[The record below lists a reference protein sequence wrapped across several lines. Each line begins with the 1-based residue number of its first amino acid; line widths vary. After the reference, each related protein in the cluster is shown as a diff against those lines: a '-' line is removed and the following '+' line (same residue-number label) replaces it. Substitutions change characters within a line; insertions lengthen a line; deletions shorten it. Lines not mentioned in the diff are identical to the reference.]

1 MNESRA
7 SKRSTKKKKRKKKIC
22 IKSGKEESEK
32 LKNKH
37 HFSFSMS
44 CQTQKSDNK
53 SLKYLENH
61 CQQKKREKKVES
73 ISKVKSLSS
82 L

>member
-1 MNESRA
+1 MSLEQA
-7 SKRSTKKKKRKKKIC
+7 KGAQKIKEKKKIC
-22 IKSGKEESEK
+22 IESNKKEESEK

-61 CQQKKREKKVES
+61 CQQKKREES
-73 ISKVKSLSS
+73 RKYK
-82 L
+82 